1 MTVQRR
7 CLALA
12 AALTTTIALAFG
24 PGISADAA
32 EAPSCTSFGSD
43 VYQAVRPDTGANLL
57 TRSKSEVDKAVAR
70 YGFTDDRGV
79 IASAA
84 KSQGTGLTAIWR
96 LYKKGDFVY
105 AADGADADGFEAEG
119 YARQGIN
126 FYAATDA
133 AASCLSPIYRL
144 GRGTVHRMATAD
156 EADTL
161 VAAGW
166 SRDTVAFYAVVGEQQ
181 TPEPPAPPAPA
192 DPGDDGGTKT
202 DTSFSIAVI
211 PDTQNEVTR
220 ATDTRFSNRAAYL
233 VDNKSALDLRYMV
246 QVGDLVNWGNV
257 APAQFDKV
265 SAELEPLEAA
275 VPWSG
280 QSATTTPEPSAPAA
294 RPAPTRSPTPPC
306 GTPAATTAPSRRL
319 GSRSC
324 REPSHQTGS
333 TTPTRRFAPER
344 STGWCSTSSSGPALR
359 SSAWA
364 QDVVESHPNHN
375 VIVVTH
381 SYLEADGSI
390 GTNNGGYGDTTPK
403 YLFDHLI
410 KAYPNIKMVLSGH
423 VGNSAVRTD
432 TGAAGNKIVSLLQC
446 FHSQTNPVRIVK
458 IDTAAGS
465 VTSSVYSPQT
475 KTSYPEFA
483 TSTSGI
489 TFIPS

>member
-1 MTVQRR
+1 
-7 CLALA
+7 LA
-12 AALTTTIALAFG
+12 TTLALAFG
-24 PGISADAA
+24 PGTSADAA

-57 TRSKSEVDKAVAR
+57 TRSKTEIDKAVTG

-84 KSQGTGLTAIWR
+84 KSPGAGLTAIWR

-126 FYAATDA
+126 FYAATEP
-133 AASCLSPIYRL
+133 AASCLSPIFRL
-144 GRGTVHRMATAD
+144 GRGTVHRMATAA

-166 SRDTVAFYAVVGEQQ
+166 SRDAAAFYAVVGNQQ
-181 TPEPPAPPAPA
+181 APQLPAPPAPA
-192 DPGDDGGTKT
+192 DPGDDGGTRT

-220 ATDTRFSNRAAYL
+220 AADTRFSNRAAYL

-257 APAQFDKV
+257 ASAQFDKV

-275 VPWSG
+275 IPWSG
-280 QSATTTPEPSAPAA
+280 AIGNHDTGAVCAGGSACPGGLTHSTVRDTSGYNRAFPTSRFPQLQGTFAA
-294 RPAPTRSPTPPC
+294 NRIDNAYQTFRAGEVNWLVLNLELWPRPAVVT
-306 GTPAATTAPSRRL
+306 
-319 GSRSC
+319 
-324 REPSHQTGS
+324 
-333 TTPTRRFAPER
+333 
-344 STGWCSTSSSGPALR
+344 
-359 SSAWA
+359 WA

-423 VGNSAVRTD
+423 VGDSAVRTD
-432 TGAAGNKIVSLLQC
+432 TGTAGNKIVSLLQC

-489 TFIPS
+489 TFIP